1 MLIKKHFLSDL
12 DVRLTTRPWEEHD
25 WVLYLYTNMRKQPFV
40 ASYINGMAVNCFNDN
55 GITHVVMKNHGLKRG
70 RLFIDTLDYI
80 PNKIYP
86 DGIQKVVD
94 SFSTELEL
102 VRECA
107 DEISTVD
114 IEVMLPYIKGEP
126 FRYEDFTEQQLDDL
140 RRPATEAAIEA
151 MRSAGH
157 AEEEAERARQ
167 AAAQAT
173 EATESIRDTEAAV
186 ADAETMREAAEGIR
200 EEAESKRIIA
210 EEQRVKTFADMRDD
224 LADKQPLLQPSD
236 DIIPTDDGRRLS
248 LTALAK
254 RQVFDDMFL
263 AAVGKHGKIN
273 HKHIENGKPAP
284 YYLNELWLTYEEAVA
299 VMNLSTPKDGVTLYS
314 FGQQTTARTNLP
326 MPPRWV
332 AYSTSFLFYGSNN
345 LEIARFSGIVGTF
358 GFCQCRK
365 LHTIIGTLYTAKN
378 GAFDICP
385 MLESL
390 NYRIVSGE
398 SVSFASSPKLN
409 YNSLRW
415 TVNDVSSALA
425 KTATIIVHPDVY
437 AKLTDETNAEWSKLM
452 TDALAK
458 NIVFATV

>member
-1 MLIKKHFLSDL
+1 MATIFT
-12 DVRLTTRPWEEHD
+12 LTDREGE
-25 WVLYLYTNMRKQPFV
+25 V
-40 ASYINGMAVNCFNDN
+40 
-55 GITHVVMKNHGLKRG
+55 
-70 RLFIDTLDYI
+70 
-80 PNKIYP
+80 IYP
-86 DGIQKVVD
+86 ITAPQAIINEHG
-94 SFSTELEL
+94 
-102 VRECA
+102 
-107 DEISTVD
+107 
-114 IEVMLPYIKGEP
+114 
-126 FRYEDFTEQQLDDL
+126 DDL
-140 RRPATEAAIEA
+140 NA
-151 MRSAGH
+151 MLTSP
-157 AEEEAERARQ
+157 
-167 AAAQAT
+167 
-173 EATESIRDTEAAV
+173 DTEMAN
-186 ADAETMREAAEGIR
+186 G
-200 EEAESKRIIA
+200 
-210 EEQRVKTFADMRDD
+210 
-224 LADKQPLLQPSD
+224 
-236 DIIPTDDGRRLS
+236 RLS
-248 LTALAK
+248 LTDRAK

-263 AAVGKHGKIN
+263 AAVGEHGKID
-273 HKHIENGKPAP
+273 HTHIENGKPAP
-284 YYLNELWLTYEEAVA
+284 YYLNKLWLTYEEAVA

-332 AYSTSFLFYGSNN
+332 AYSTSFLFYGSNS

-358 GFCQCRK
+358 GFCRCRK
-365 LHTIIGTLYTAKN
+365 LHTIIGTLYSAKN

-415 TVNDVSSALA
+415 TVNDVSSVLA